1 MATLKQ
7 QYNYYLNKF
16 KEQRIKSQALAVA
29 QGQVYETKPPTMF
42 KKLDYNELM
51 TQGVTRKVK
60 NKTVR
65 FYGEEAVRLQIEGLK
80 RETNRYAKKQAF
92 IDSYIE
98 ILENL
103 DGDPYLIESL
113 RNKLEHLSV
122 DRLNILIRQ
131 GYIDTPRYMYQIEDV
146 NGFIQDQ
153 INNLTKRGYTEKAT
167 QIRKD
172 IIELKSIKKKTK
184 RQKTRIKTLEKQF
197 RAEQSKFFEK
207 IKKKQKKAET
217 IVRQIYRLR

>member
-1 MATLKQ
+1 MTTLKQ
-7 QYNYYLNKF
+7 QYNYYLDKF

-42 KKLDYNELM
+42 KKLEYNQLIE
-51 TQGVTRKVK
+51 QGVTRKVK

-65 FYGEEAVRLQIEGLK
+65 FYGEEAVKLQIESLK
-80 RETNRYAKKQAF
+80 KETNRYAKKQAF

-113 RNKLEHLSV
+113 RSKLEHLSV

-131 GYIDTPRYMYQIEDV
+131 GYIDAPRYMYQIEDV

-167 QIRKD
+167 QIRQN

-184 RQKTRIKTLEKQF
+184 RQKTRSKTLEKQF

-217 IVRQIYRLR
+217 IVRQIYRLK

>member
-1 MATLKQ
+1 MTTLKQ
-7 QYNYYLNKF
+7 QYNYYFKKF

-65 FYGEEAVRLQIEGLK
+65 FYGEEAVRLQIESLK

-113 RNKLEHLSV
+113 RSKLEHLSV

-146 NGFIQDQ
+146 NGFIQNQ

-184 RQKTRIKTLEKQF
+184 RQKTRIKTLEKRF

-217 IVRQIYRLR
+217 IVRQIYRLK

>member
-1 MATLKQ
+1 MTTLKQ

-42 KKLDYNELM
+42 KKLDYNQLM
-51 TQGVTRKVK
+51 EQGVTRKVK

-65 FYGEEAVRLQIEGLK
+65 FYGEEAVKLQIESLK
-80 RETNRYAKKQAF
+80 RETNRYSKKQLF
-92 IDSYIE
+92 IDNYIK
-98 ILENL
+98 ILEDL
-103 DGDPYLIESL
+103 DGDPYLIENL
-113 RNKLEHLSV
+113 RSKLEHLSV

-131 GYIDTPRYMYQIEDV
+131 GYIETPRYMYQIEDV
-146 NGFIQDQ
+146 NGFIQTQ

-197 RAEQSKFFEK
+197 RAEQSKFFQK

>member
-1 MATLKQ
+1 MTTLKQ

-42 KKLDYNELM
+42 KKLDYNQLIE
-51 TQGVTRKVK
+51 QGVTRKVK

-65 FYGEEAVRLQIEGLK
+65 FYGEEAVKLQIESLK

-113 RNKLEHLSV
+113 RSKLEHLSV

-131 GYIDTPRYMYQIEDV
+131 GYIDIPRYMYQIEDV

-167 QIRKD
+167 QIRQN